1 MVVVVSTS
9 QYPFELEQ
17 QYAAHFALFGFPL
30 SPFQKHAIQA
40 LVEGNHVLITAHTGS
55 GKTLPA
61 EFAIQHFVRNQQKKV
76 IYCSPIKAL
85 SNQKFYEFQQKYP
98 DVSFGLLTG
107 DNKINPSA
115 DVLIMTTEILLNTLF
130 TLQGEQQ
137 VSLDGRP
144 RNMDFAQLGVENAKS
159 DTPLSS
165 AIAHKVGVLDDR
177 WCDIDVET
185 ELSCVV
191 FDEVHYINDPHRGHV
206 WEKCMMLL
214 PPQIQ
219 MLMLSATIDKA
230 HDFAQWVE
238 NIHKKATGFCL
249 LDQSVPLSVP
259 LNGRDLSAPC
269 KKVILATTH
278 VRVVPLSHYAFLTT
292 TEATFKK
299 IKDKQI
305 QQEIKEAIN
314 KPLLLQDA
322 TGQFKETVFQNVVVK
337 TINRL
342 NNAQIDLKRKF
353 VLNRLLE
360 HLKSPD
366 GSTGLD
372 RFSSNTPLNG
382 AEKDGLS
389 PSPCA
394 SMRQDLDN
402 QGKTML
408 PALLFLFSRK
418 QVEICA
424 REITARLLDDD
435 SKIPYTVR
443 AECDALL
450 RSKLPN
456 HHEYSSLPEYEFLV
470 SLLEK
475 GIGIHHSGMISV
487 FREIVELFI
496 SKKYIH
502 LLIATESF
510 AIGLDCPIKTVIF
523 THFQKFDGSAERTL
537 LSHEYTQMAGRA
549 GRRGIDTVGHV
560 IHCNNLFKPP
570 SSLEYRQMLS
580 GKPERFV
587 SKFGITAQMILQ
599 QVVSSAAPLDTATPT
614 PTPTPLEQVLAFIG
628 GSLMNQDTQSQITQQ
643 NNLLENL
650 RKEWVETQAALDAN
664 VDENTAALLRRFDDL
679 EKQTEMANHKRLKEI
694 AREKEVIQTT
704 AGGKWPSQYNLWR
717 KQQGLAQ
724 TIQKETEY
732 GGELGRY
739 TEQQVLQIG
748 RVLERGGYLTPD
760 SNTCWSLTE
769 KGRLASQLKE
779 VDGLLMSDLL
789 LKTGYLS
796 GWSAADIVSLLSCFC
811 DVRSVGER
819 SHDRME
825 EKVPEVILEL
835 EEQTAT
841 LEHWEHEYGVSLRG
855 GEPVVLQTVLFYRM
869 RDWIQATDKEACSQ
883 FLNNLLEECEIGAGD
898 FVKVI
903 LKIMAMKKE
912 LERVV
917 VSVPLQFVLSQIDEL
932 ICKFVA
938 TSQSLYI

>member
-1 MVVVVSTS
+1 MVVVVSTT
-9 QYPFELEQ
+9 QYPEELEQ
-17 QYAAHFALFGFPL
+17 QYASYFTLFGFPL

-61 EFAIQHFVRNQQKKV
+61 EFAIQHFVRSQQKKV

-130 TLQGEQQ
+130 LLQQG
-137 VSLDGRP
+137 SP
-144 RNMDFAQLGVENAKS
+144 ENAPKR
-159 DTPLSS
+159 DT
-165 AIAHKVGVLDDR
+165 DFE
-177 WCDIDVET
+177 IDVET
-185 ELSCVV
+185 QLSCVV

-214 PPQIQ
+214 PPQVQ
-219 MLMLSATIDKA
+219 MLMLSATIDKSRE
-230 HDFAQWVE
+230 FAQWVE
-238 NIHKKATGFCL
+238 NIPKEYSTGE
-249 LDQSVPLSVP
+249 SVPQKS
-259 LNGRDLSAPC
+259 
-269 KKVILATTH
+269 VILASTNI
-278 VRVVPLSHYAFLTT
+278 RVVPLSHYAFITT
-292 TEATFKK
+292 TEAAFKK

-305 QQEIKEAIN
+305 QQEIREAIN

-322 TGQFKETVFQNVVVK
+322 TGQFKETLFQNVVVK

-342 NNAQIDLKRKF
+342 NVAQIDIKRKF
-353 VLNRLLE
+353 VLNRLLS

-366 GSTGLD
+366 GSVG
-372 RFSSNTPLNG
+372 
-382 AEKDGLS
+382 
-389 PSPCA
+389 
-394 SMRQDLDN
+394 LDN

-424 REITARLLDDD
+424 REITTNLLDDD

-443 AECDALL
+443 TECDALL

-523 THFQKFDGSAERTL
+523 THFQKFDGTGERTL

-570 SSLEYRQMLS
+570 FALEYKQMLS
-580 GKPERFV
+580 GKPEKFF
-587 SKFGITAQMILQ
+587 SKLGITAQMVLQ
-599 QVVSSAAPLDTATPT
+599 VIYLGGLAESANTVMD
-614 PTPTPLEQVLAFIG
+614 VLAFIQ
-628 GSLMNQDTQSQITQQ
+628 GSLMNQDVEAKIRFHVQF
-643 NNLLENL
+643 LENL
-650 RKEWVETQAALDAN
+650 RSDSAKYLAEMDELDSEKKALFQ
-664 VDENTAALLRRFDDL
+664 RFDDL
-679 EKQTEMANHKRLKEI
+679 EEQAKMASHKRNKEI
-694 AREKEVIQTT
+694 QREKEVIQTT
-704 AGGKWPSQYNLWR
+704 FNECWGATSWNTQNTLWK
-717 KQQGLAQ
+717 KQQGMDRTVQ
-724 TIQKETEY
+724 EETAYLE
-732 GGELGRY
+732 ELTRY
-739 TEQQVLQIG
+739 TEQQVLQIC
-748 RVLERGGYLTPD
+748 RVLESGGYLVQRTD
-760 SNTCWSLTE
+760 TCWTLTE
-769 KGRLASQLKE
+769 KGTLASQLKE

-789 LKTGYLS
+789 LKTGYL
-796 GWSAADIVSLLSCFC
+796 ADWTAEEIVALLSCFC
-811 DVRSVGER
+811 DVRTVGNETGGNGGKW
-819 SHDRME
+819 
-825 EKVPEVILEL
+825 EKKPAFIRVL
-835 EEQTAT
+835 EERMDEMEKMET
-841 LEHWEHEYGVSLRG
+841 EMGVSLRG
-855 GEPVVLQTVLFYRM
+855 GEPVVLQTVLFHRM
-869 RDWIQATDKEACSQ
+869 EQWIRATDKQACSR
-883 FLNNLLEECEIGAGD
+883 FLQTLLEECEIGAGD
-898 FVKVI
+898 FVKII
-903 LKIMAMKKE
+903 LKITAMKKE
-912 LERVV
+912 LEKVV
-917 VSVPLQFVLSQIDEL
+917 ESVSLQFVLSQIDEL

-938 TSQSLYI
+938 TSQSLYL

>member
-85 SNQKFYEFQQKYP
+85 SNQKFYEFQQKYT

-137 VSLDGRP
+137 GTKRDT
-144 RNMDFAQLGVENAKS
+144 DF
-159 DTPLSS
+159 
-165 AIAHKVGVLDDR
+165 
-177 WCDIDVET
+177 DIDVET
-185 ELSCVV
+185 ELACVV

-249 LDQSVPLSVP
+249 LDQPVPLSVPLSVP
-259 LNGRDLSAPC
+259 LNGRDLSVPL

-366 GSTGLD
+366 GSIG
-372 RFSSNTPLNG
+372 
-382 AEKDGLS
+382 
-389 PSPCA
+389 
-394 SMRQDLDN
+394 LDN

-664 VDENTAALLRRFDDL
+664 IDENTAALFRRFDDL

-694 AREKEVIQTT
+694 AKEKESIQTT
-704 AGGKWPSQYNLWR
+704 AGSKWPSQYNLWR

-779 VDGLLMSDLL
+779 VDGLLMADLL

>member
-1 MVVVVSTS
+1 MVVVVSTTQYS
-9 QYPFELEQ
+9 QELEQ
-17 QYAAHFALFGFPL
+17 QYASYFALFNFPL

-40 LVEGNHVLITAHTGS
+40 LLEGNHVLITAHTGS

-61 EFAIQHFVRNQQKKV
+61 EFAIQYFVRNKQKKV

-130 TLQGEQQ
+130 LLQQG
-137 VSLDGRP
+137 SLEGGQKRD
-144 RNMDFAQLGVENAKS
+144 MDFE
-159 DTPLSS
+159 
-165 AIAHKVGVLDDR
+165 
-177 WCDIDVET
+177 IDVET
-185 ELSCVV
+185 QLSCVV

-214 PPQIQ
+214 PPQVQ

-230 HDFAQWVE
+230 REFAQWIE
-238 NIHKKATGFCL
+238 NIPKEYSTGSFSKK
-249 LDQSVPLSVP
+249 S
-259 LNGRDLSAPC
+259 
-269 KKVILATTH
+269 VILASTN

-314 KPLLLQDA
+314 KPLLLQDSS
-322 TGQFKETVFQNVVVK
+322 GQFKETVFQNVVVK
-337 TINRL
+337 TLNRL

-366 GSTGLD
+366 GSKGLD
-372 RFSSNTPLNG
+372 N
-382 AEKDGLS
+382 E
-389 PSPCA
+389 
-394 SMRQDLDN
+394 
-402 QGKTML
+402 GKTML

-523 THFQKFDGSAERTL
+523 THFQKFDGTGERTL

-549 GRRGIDTVGHV
+549 GRRGIDTIGHV

-587 SKFGITAQMILQ
+587 SKLEITAQMVLQ
-599 QVVSSAAPLDTATPT
+599 IINTNGGETHDTVKN
-614 PTPTPLEQVLAFIG
+614 VLSFIK
-628 GSLMNQDTQSQITQQ
+628 GSLMNQNTETQIYQQ
-643 NNLLENL
+643 GVLLESL
-650 RKEWVETQAALDAN
+650 RQELAKNEIELNASLDDEKKTLFQRFSELEEQA
-664 VDENTAALLRRFDDL
+664 
-679 EKQTEMANHKRLKEI
+679 KMASHKRLKEI
-694 AREKEVIQTT
+694 IREKDAIQTT
-704 AGGKWPSQYNLWR
+704 FEGFGLQWNIYYPKWVNQHGVIKMVR
-717 KQQGLAQ
+717 
-724 TIQKETEY
+724 KETAY
-732 GGELGRY
+732 LDELTRH
-739 TEQQVLQIG
+739 TEQQVLQIC
-748 RVLERGGYLTPD
+748 RMLERCEYLCQQTTSLNEP
-760 SNTCWSLTE
+760 CWFLTE
-769 KGRLASQLKE
+769 KGRIASQLKE
-779 VDGLLMSDLL
+779 VDGLLMADLL

-796 GWSAADIVSLLSCFC
+796 GWTAEEIVCLLSCFC
-811 DVRSVGER
+811 DI
-819 SHDRME
+819 RMTGDNKYPVVNGE
-825 EKVPEVILEL
+825 EKPAIIQDLEKQVDEMEHL
-835 EEQTAT
+835 ESEM
-841 LEHWEHEYGVSLRG
+841 GVSLRG

-869 RDWIQATDKEACSQ
+869 LEWIKAKDKQACSQ
-883 FLNNLLEECEIGAGD
+883 FLHTLLEECEIGAGD
-898 FVKVI
+898 FVKII
-903 LKIMAMKKE
+903 LKITAMKKE
-912 LERVV
+912 MERVV
-917 VSVPLQFVLSQIDEL
+917 SSVPLQFVLSQIDEL

-938 TSQSLYI
+938 TSQSLYL